1 MNVVNGIRNSIV
13 IVALREK
20 EKENE
25 NVPRFSGDIFP
36 ASWKTVWQTGPEKI
50 PGMGLWDFLRDWK
63 KGLNGGW
70 GAWKISFR
78 FWEWLRKGWKDWEF
92 PSLVWKSARV
102 ADDFP
107 RWFEKCFGKPLENL
121 SDWERVKTIG
131 WKYWNALRGFEG
143 NRCHQA
149 CRKAENRRWINL
161 SDRFAYLRWFSGLK
175 RGLK

>member
-1 MNVVNGIRNSIV
+1 MNEIRNSIV

-25 NVPRFSGDIFP
+25 NVPRFFGAFS
-36 ASWKTVWQTGPEKI
+36 QRPEKRFDRQVRKKI

-70 GAWKISFR
+70 DAWKISFR
-78 FWEWLRKGWKDWEF
+78 FWEWLRKGWEGWEF

-102 ADDFP
+102 ADDFSQMV
-107 RWFEKCFGKPLENL
+107 REMFREATGKSLRLEK
-121 SDWERVKTIG
+121 RTKTIG

-161 SDRFAYLRWFSGLK
+161 SDSLPISGDF
-175 RGLK
+175 RG